1 MIRDK
6 INGALR
12 EAVKDGDATRIAT
25 LRLVL
30 TALRDRQYG
39 RNRSLEEP
47 DAAQEDATLR
57 EILATMVR
65 QRRMQAVAYEEA
77 GRLDLAAHEE
87 AERQILEA
95 FLPRPLGPKEIER
108 AVERAI
114 WESGATG
121 QRDLSRVMALLRSRH
136 EGAMDFRATGKR
148 VMALLRA
155 REGW

>member
-1 MIRDK
+1 MTRDK

-30 TALRDRQYG
+30 TALRDRQHG
-39 RNRSLEEP
+39 GGQEEP
-47 DAAQEDATLR
+47 DPVREEATLR

-87 AERQILEA
+87 AERQILDA
-95 FLPRPLGPKEIER
+95 FLPKPLGPKEIDR
-108 AVERAI
+108 AIERAI

-121 QRDLSRVMALLRSRH
+121 QRDLARVMALLRSRH
-136 EGAMDFRATGKR
+136 EGAIDFRAVGKR
-148 VMALLRA
+148 VMVLLRA

>member
-121 QRDLSRVMALLRSRH
+121 QRDLSRVMALLRARH